1 MRTPITEGPIYR
13 HLLYF
18 FFPIMLG
25 TFFQQLYNTADAII
39 VGNVVGKEALA
50 AVGGPTSSLINFLVN
65 LFVGLS
71 SGATVVAAQHFGS
84 RDYADVH
91 RTVHTGMAISLAAGA
106 VITVAGIVLAAPM
119 LRAMDTPADVLPH
132 AVSYLQVYFL
142 GTIPSFV
149 YNMGASVLRAVGDT
163 KRPLYFL
170 IAACLTNIAMDLVF
184 VAALGLGTVG
194 AAIATILSQVVSAA
208 LILLA
213 LRHDSTFALNWKAI
227 RFDGPI
233 LRKIVRIGLP
243 AGLQSDMY
251 ALSNILIQASIN
263 SFGTDTTAAW
273 TAFGKMDSFYWL
285 GSAAFGVAI
294 TTFVGQNFGAGKYR
308 RVRRSLWVCMG
319 LTLAFTVLMSLVY
332 CLGAPV
338 LLRVFNGDSA
348 VLEIGTHMVYAMAPW
363 YFLFVAVEVLAG
375 GIRGTGDSL
384 IPMLI
389 TCGGV
394 CVLRIV
400 WIFAVLPMN
409 RTLDTLM
416 LGYPITWGVTSALF
430 FLYYFQ
436 GSWLRRQI
444 ARGGMPPEER

>member
-1 MRTPITEGPIYR
+1 LRTPITEGPIYR

-18 FFPIMLG
+18 FFPIMFG
-25 TFFQQLYNTADAII
+25 TLFQQLYNTADAII

-50 AVGGPTSSLINFLVN
+50 AVGGPTSVLINFLVN

-71 SGATVVAAQHFGS
+71 SGATVVVAQHFGS

-91 RTVHTGMAISLAAGA
+91 RTVHTGMALSLAAGG
-106 VITVAGIVLAAPM
+106 VITVMGIALAGPM
-119 LRAMDTPADVLPH
+119 LQAMDTPADVLPH

-142 GTIPSFV
+142 GTIPSFI
-149 YNMGASVLRAVGDT
+149 YNMGASVFRAVGDT
-163 KRPLYFL
+163 KRPLYYL
-170 IAACLTNIAMDLVF
+170 IAACLTNIVMDLVF
-184 VAALGLGTVG
+184 VAALNLGTVG
-194 AAIATILSQVVSAA
+194 AAIATILSQVVSAVLIFIA
-208 LILLA
+208 LQ
-213 LRHDSTFALNWKAI
+213 RDSTFALDWKAI
-227 RFDGPI
+227 RFDGAI
-233 LRKIVRIGLP
+233 LKKIVRIGLP

-251 ALSNILIQASIN
+251 ALSNIIIQASIN

-294 TTFVGQNFGAGKYR
+294 TTFVGQNFGAGQYK
-308 RVRRSLWVCMG
+308 RVRRSMWVCMG
-319 LTLAFTVLMSLVY
+319 MTLAFTALMSLVY

-338 LLRVFNGDSA
+338 LLRIFNGDSA
-348 VLEIGTHMVYAMAPW
+348 VLEIGTQMVYAMAPW

-389 TCGGV
+389 TCGGI
-394 CVLRIV
+394 CVLRMV
-400 WIFAVLPMN
+400 WIFAVLPMD
-409 RTLDTLM
+409 RTLDTL
-416 LGYPITWGVTSALF
+416 LLSYPITWGVTSVLF

-436 GSWLRRQI
+436 GGWLGKQI
-444 ARGGMPPEER
+444 ARSGMPPEVR